1 MKERTRAL
9 AAPPASA
16 RANSQQRSIEHAGLL
31 WIDVVEPTVAT
42 VSQLRERYAFDAL
55 ALEDVLS
62 QIQRPK
68 LDSYAQEEYLFLI
81 VQFPVLDR
89 NQRVAGAGEVDLFVG
104 RGYVITLHDGSLRPL
119 RRMFTAA
126 GSDEHAR
133 TQLMSRGPGYLLY
146 RIVDTLIKHSFVI
159 LDQLDTTIARV
170 EERSFGDQAQAA
182 VRDLAAARQDAR
194 ALRHILLPNLPVVRA
209 LEAADHPFLQI
220 NQPSYFGD
228 LADGMG
234 TLADIVAEQQETIE
248 GLRAT
253 LDSLALQRTRA
264 EVRLLLVIVVAL
276 LPAILVAAMFGM
288 NFPLAF
294 GQSQL
299 AFPIAVL
306 IMLLAAV
313 GLVAFARYKQWI

>member
-1 MKERTRAL
+1 MKERTRAS

-16 RANSQQRSIEHAGLL
+16 RANSPQRSIEHAGLL

-81 VQFPVLDR
+81 AQFPVLDR
-89 NQRVAGAGEVDLFVG
+89 NQRIGGAGEVDLFVG

-133 TQLMSRGPGYLLY
+133 SQLMSRGPGYLLY
-146 RIVDTLIKHSFVI
+146 RIVDALIKHSFAI
-159 LDQLDTTIARV
+159 LDQIDTTIARI

-182 VRDLAAARQDAR
+182 VRELAAVRQDAL
-194 ALRHILLPNLPVVRA
+194 ALRHILLPNLSVMRA
-209 LEAADHPFLQI
+209 LEAADLPFLQI

-228 LADGMG
+228 LSDGVG
-234 TLADIVAEQQETIE
+234 ALADMVAEQQETIG
-248 GLRAT
+248 GLSAT

-276 LPAILVAAMFGM
+276 LPAIMIATMFGM

-299 AFPIAVL
+299 AFPIAVFV
-306 IMLLAAV
+306 MLLAAV

>member
-1 MKERTRAL
+1 MNERTRAS
-9 AAPPASA
+9 AGPPASA

-31 WIDVVEPTVAT
+31 WIDVVEPTVAN
-42 VSQLRERYAFDAL
+42 VAQLRERYAFDPL

-68 LDSYAQEEYLFLI
+68 LDSSVQDEYLFLI
-81 VQFPVLDR
+81 VQFPALDK

-133 TQLMSRGPGYLLY
+133 GQLMSRGPGYLLY
-146 RIVDTLIKHSFVI
+146 RIVDALIKHTFPM
-159 LDQLDTTIARV
+159 LDQIDTTIARI
-170 EERSFGDQAQAA
+170 EERSFGEQTQPA
-182 VRDLAAARQDAR
+182 VRELAAARQDTI
-194 ALRHILLPNLPVVRA
+194 ALRHILAPNLAVVRA

-228 LADGMG
+228 LADGLG
-234 TLADIVAEQQETIE
+234 TLADILAEQQETLD

-264 EVRLLLVIVVAL
+264 EMRLLLAIAVAL
-276 LPAILVAAMFGM
+276 LPAILIAAIFGM
-288 NFPLAF
+288 NLPLPF
-294 GQSQL
+294 SQSQL
-299 AFPIAVL
+299 AFPIVVL
-306 IMLLAAV
+306 VMLLAGV
-313 GLVAFARYKQWI
+313 GLVGFARYKQWI